1 MSKLVGFFS
10 CVIII
15 FIGIVSAE
23 EDSSIQRVQ
32 SLNDEGNKAYSNKDY
47 GKAIVA
53 YLEAT
58 TCPEA
63 EGIKSG
69 IFYNISCSYS
79 LLDDAEKALE
89 YLDSTV
95 EAGYV
100 DYRWLNKD
108 TDFDF
113 LRKNYEQEFKDVYNR
128 MKAAKTNEIMKNTLI
143 GIVVYD
149 NYNGPH
155 YVSNYDWEDI
165 NRPEMDTLRTR
176 YELHRVVDNET
187 TEFGKM
193 KRLLNWVATRWQHD
207 GTKMAPERT
216 ALAILREVERGKRFC
231 CANYADVLMGCMR
244 SLGYPTRFVGL
255 RTEDAA
261 YNMGGGH
268 GCIEVWSNQY
278 QKWILL
284 DAQNNAWWEHNDIP
298 LNAYECHQLFVNGK
312 EDEMIFVGQHEHF
325 DYSQIKTLWCAYFH
339 HVINYWMGT
348 ALELVSGDVMPEL
361 LYQNNPQNNVIT
373 SQYHRVYP
381 QMNRTTIT
389 LRHNS
394 KGSLDSLT
402 AILDHTMP
410 YFDRYLVRIDESGWQ
425 EAEDTL
431 RWVLNEGVNTIE
443 AVAVNV
449 AGIEGRPSRIAV
461 RNNLTNVD

>member
-1 MSKLVGFFS
+1 MSKIVGFFL
-10 CVIII
+10 CIIII
-15 FIGIVSAE
+15 FIGIVSAD
-23 EDSSIQRVQ
+23 EDGSTQRVQ
-32 SLNDEGNKAYSNKDY
+32 NLNDEGNKAYSNKDY
-47 GKAIVA
+47 GKAIEA
-53 YLEAT
+53 YLKAT
-58 TCPEA
+58 TYPEA
-63 EGIKSG
+63 EDIKLR

-79 LLDDAEKALE
+79 LLGDAEKALE

-100 DYRWLNKD
+100 NYRWLNKD

-113 LRKNYEQEFKDVYNR
+113 LRKNYEQEFKEVYNR
-128 MKAAKTNEIMKNTLI
+128 IKAAKTNEIMKNKLI
-143 GIVVYD
+143 SIVVYD
-149 NYNGPH
+149 NYDGPH
-155 YVSNYDWEDI
+155 YVSDYDWKDI

-176 YELHRVVDNET
+176 YELHQVVENEI
-187 TEFGKM
+187 TEFEKM

-207 GTKMAPERT
+207 GSKMAPKRT
-216 ALAILREVERGKRFC
+216 ALAILSEVEQGKRFC
-231 CANYADVLMGCMR
+231 CANYADVLKGCMR

-284 DAQNNAWWEHNDIP
+284 DAQNNAWWDHNDIP

-312 EDEMIFVGQHEHF
+312 EDELIFVGQHEHF
-325 DYSQIKTLWCAYFH
+325 DYSQIKTSWCIYFH
-339 HVINYWMGT
+339 SVTNYWLGE
-348 ALELVSGDVMPEL
+348 ALELVSGEVIPEL

-373 SQYHRVYP
+373 SQYDRVYP

-402 AILDHTMP
+402 VILNHTMP
-410 YFDRYLVRIDESGWQ
+410 HFDRYLVRIDERDWQ
-425 EAEDTL
+425 EVEDTL
-431 RWVLNEGVNTIE
+431 RWVLNQGVNTIE

-449 AGIEGRPSRIAV
+449 ADIEGRPSRIAV
-461 RNNLTNVD
+461 RYNLTKAD